1 MREFRAKIDEG
12 WTRYSGLAGMK
23 RRFPFINCY
32 KELMKRSFYNLK
44 DDYKVYKICK
54 KL

>member
-23 RRFPFINCY
+23 RRFQVVIKP
-32 KELMKRSFYNLK
+32 R
-44 DDYKVYKICK
+44 
-54 KL
+54 